1 MIRERLPW
9 NESRLLPGRQG
20 RSSRLAAL
28 AVCALLAAG
37 CGEAPPASEEDV
49 VEALVRDVVVP
60 MGKVVVISRASD
72 CRQAKQALP
81 VEVWTA
87 FLEANA
93 PGADGL
99 QLGPHAARL
108 AVDESGAPPN
118 VIRTRHRQPVVAL
131 SRIGLAGEAALI
143 CLEVYGGEDRGYY
156 VLFGR
161 DGRGDWSTRAEITA
175 WSEPAEE
182 WELEPEELPDGQ
194 VYER

>member
-1 MIRERLPW
+1 MTRE
-9 NESRLLPGRQG
+9 
-20 RSSRLAAL
+20 RLAAL
-28 AVCALLAAG
+28 AVGALLAAG
-37 CGEAPPASEEDV
+37 CGEVPPASEEDV
-49 VEALVRDVVVP
+49 LETLVRDVVVP

-93 PGADGL
+93 PGTNGID
-99 QLGPHAARL
+99 LGAHTERL
-108 AVDESGAPPN
+108 VMDESGAPPSL
-118 VIRTRHRQPVVAL
+118 IRARRRQPVVAL
-131 SRIGLAGEAALI
+131 SRIGVAGETALMCI
-143 CLEVYGGEDRGYY
+143 EVYGAEDRGYY

-161 DGRGDWSTRAEITA
+161 DDTGKWSARAELAA
-175 WSEPAEE
+175 WTEAAEE